1 MAFGDF
7 TGTVVVI
14 YTLKLLLAIVP
25 VERREP
31 GCQNP
36 FCVST

>member
-14 YTLKLLLAIVP
+14 YMLKLLLAIVP
-25 VERREP
+25 VERR
-31 GCQNP
+31 
-36 FCVST
+36 